1 MVHDGSLG
9 LTSQQQPVP
18 IRVLRR
24 PCSRY
29 NPNDPMAM
37 AHQSHGY
44 DVHNTQDQYRSFQKP
59 VTMFHS

>member
-1 MVHDGSLG
+1 MVHDDNLA
-9 LTSQQQPVP
+9 LISQQQPVP

-24 PCSRY
+24 PCLQY

-37 AHQSHGY
+37 AHQSRAY
-44 DVHNTQDQYRSFQKP
+44 DVHNTQDQYRNFQKP